1 MGRPL
6 KWQEDAINLS
16 LKVTKEMNEKLE
28 LAAYEINLT
37 KSDYA
42 RMALRQCLELN
53 DGDSGRVIAALG
65 ELNAQGRWLLAEIAD
80 ALTMTDKYTAD
91 DGELE
96 GYIEAKAQ
104 KMADGMATAQLLAAY
119 EQWETQSEEK
129 SQERLEQELE
139 RMYDEVREKV
149 LQEIE
154 EDAEKGE

>member
-1 MGRPL
+1 MSCTEIEL
-6 KWQEDAINLS
+6 KALKANELIAKAVS
-16 LKVTKEMNEKLE
+16 LVEN
-28 LAAYEINLT
+28 
-37 KSDYA
+37 
-42 RMALRQCLELN
+42 
-53 DGDSGRVIAALG
+53 
-65 ELNAQGRWLLAEIAD
+65 
-80 ALTMTDKYTAD
+80 
-91 DGELE
+91 
-96 GYIEAKAQ
+96 AQ